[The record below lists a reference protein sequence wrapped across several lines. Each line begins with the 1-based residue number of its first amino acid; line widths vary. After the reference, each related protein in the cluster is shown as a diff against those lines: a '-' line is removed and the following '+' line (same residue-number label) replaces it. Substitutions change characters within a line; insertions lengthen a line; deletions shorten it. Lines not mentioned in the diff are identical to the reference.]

1 MESPERGALG
11 LVRLVAFCLI
21 ILGLLDAAIY
31 FTQYLTP
38 YFNNH
43 AHHAQDQPT
52 APLSIFRVILDSI
65 PVVAGIVVFIK
76 AKAIAEWL
84 SDLIQ

>member
-21 ILGLLDAAIY
+21 ALGLLDAAMY
-31 FTQYLTP
+31 FTQYLAP
-38 YFNNH
+38 YVNAHN
-43 AHHAQDQPT
+43 HHAQDQNP
-52 APLSIFRVILDSI
+52 APLNIFRVILDSI
-65 PVVAGIVVFIK
+65 PVVAGIVALIK

>member
-11 LVRLVAFCLI
+11 LVRLLAICLI
-21 ILGLLDAAIY
+21 ALGLLDAAMY

-38 YFNNH
+38 YLNAH
-43 AHHAQDQPT
+43 AHHEAQPA
-52 APLSIFRVILDSI
+52 APLNIFRVILDAI
-65 PVVAGIVVFIK
+65 PIIAGIVALIK